1 MSRIDKFA
9 APLLASM
16 LMLVLG
22 SFSPAAVAAKVE
34 FKINQNKQ
42 CIMCHKRNGK
52 MFGLHANDALDLT
65 CQNCHGEK
73 AGHPRKASEL
83 IGFGAKSVA
92 KSDVQTA
99 ACLQCHDVETLSQ
112 ADWTHDVHSN
122 KVNCA
127 SCHQLHPEID
137 PIIGV
142 TALDRSEMCSGCHSA
157 K

>member
-1 MSRIDKFA
+1 MSRIAGFS
-9 APLLASM
+9 APLLASI
-16 LMLVLG
+16 LMLG
-22 SFSPAAVAAKVE
+22 AFSPAVTAATVE
-34 FKINQNKQ
+34 LKINQNKQ

-52 MFGLHANDALDLT
+52 MFGLHANDALDLS

-73 AGHPRKASEL
+73 AGHPRKASDL
-83 IGFGAKSVA
+83 IGFSATFVA
-92 KSDVQTA
+92 EPDVQTA

-127 SCHQLHPEID
+127 SCHQLHPESD

-142 TALDRSEMCSGCHSA
+142 TASERSEMCSDCHSA

>member
-1 MSRIDKFA
+1 MSRIAGFS
-9 APLLASM
+9 APLLASI
-16 LMLVLG
+16 LMLG
-22 SFSPAAVAAKVE
+22 AFSPAVIAATVE
-34 FKINQNKQ
+34 LKINQNKQ

-73 AGHPRKASEL
+73 AGHPRKASDL
-83 IGFGAKSVA
+83 IGFSVKSVA
-92 KSDVQTA
+92 EPEVQTA
-99 ACLQCHDVETLSQ
+99 ACLQCHDAETLSQ

-127 SCHQLHPEID
+127 GCHRLHSELDPATGISAPE
-137 PIIGV
+137 
-142 TALDRSEMCSGCHSA
+142 RSEMCRDCHSA